1 MKTPKNSFLKKKQMK
16 KILFSCL
23 LSYLSL
29 TANDNFFIEAGK
41 HYDVNPA
48 LLYAVAKTESS
59 LNPKAVN
66 CANKNQSCDYGI
78 MQINSIHLPILSKYN
93 IFKKDLFEPRTNI
106 FIGAYVLK
114 NCINKHGENYKAL
127 NCYNGRIK
135 ENSYYTKVIGNY
147 HKSLRQQEVM
157 IEEPTQEITQNL
169 EI

>member
-1 MKTPKNSFLKKKQMK
+1 MK
-16 KILFSCL
+16 KILFSWLISHL
-23 LSYLSL
+23 LLLADENYFV
-29 TANDNFFIEAGK
+29 AAGK

-78 MQINSIHLPILSKYN
+78 MQINSIHLPMLSKYN
-93 IFKKDLFEPRTNI
+93 IFKEDLLEEPRTNI
-106 FIGAYVLK
+106 FIGAYILK

-135 ENSYYTKVIGNY
+135 NNSYYTGVVKNY
-147 HKSLRQQEVM
+147 HKSIQRQET
-157 IEEPTQEITQNL
+157 ITEEPTQEITQNV
-169 EI
+169 EIISEAIDI

>member
-1 MKTPKNSFLKKKQMK
+1 MK
-16 KILFSCL
+16 KILFSWLISHL
-23 LSYLSL
+23 LLVADENY
-29 TANDNFFIEAGK
+29 FIEAGK

-78 MQINSIHLPILSKYN
+78 MQINSIHLPMLSKYN
-93 IFKKDLFEPRTNI
+93 IQKEDLFDPRVNI
-106 FIGAYVLK
+106 FVGAWYLK
-114 NCINKHGENYKAL
+114 GCINKHGENYKAL

-147 HKSLRQQEVM
+147 HKSLRQQEIM
-157 IEEPTQEITQNL
+157 IEEPTQEITQNV
-169 EI
+169 EIVSEAIDI